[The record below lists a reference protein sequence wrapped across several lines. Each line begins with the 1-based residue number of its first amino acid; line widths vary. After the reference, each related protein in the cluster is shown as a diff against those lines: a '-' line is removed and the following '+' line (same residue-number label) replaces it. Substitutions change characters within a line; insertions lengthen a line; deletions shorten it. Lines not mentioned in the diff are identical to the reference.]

1 MTHEQAIAKL
11 ESDIRLRG
19 MSEHTVK
26 EYRTKAQVFLR
37 YIQKPIEELSEIDFR
52 AFLEHLDRE
61 KKIAPSTMNIYN
73 SGLRFFFEV
82 TLEQTLCYR
91 RIPRKKDPI
100 KVPNAFTR
108 QEILWFMQAIDD
120 DLRYKAI
127 FSLTYGSGLRL
138 SEVCKLRVKD
148 IDSEQMRLFVFQGK
162 GQRDRWVPMA
172 QSSLELLRQYFKSY
186 RPNHPD
192 GWLFLNGKFG
202 NGGDSHV
209 SARAVQEAFKRYHQ
223 RARIKTYGT
232 VHTLRH
238 SYATHLMEDG
248 VNVFFIQR
256 ILGHATLWTTM
267 RYLRIAQTDVMKTK
281 SPLDKLM
288 EKEAKRKT
296 KGHAVSA
303 DG

>member
-19 MSEHTVK
+19 MSEHAVK
-26 EYRTKAQVFLR
+26 EYRTKAQSFLCHT
-37 YIQKPIEELSEIDFR
+37 QKPIEKVSESDFR

-61 KKIAPSTMNIYN
+61 KRIAPSTMNVYN
-73 SGLRFFFEV
+73 SALRFFFEV

-91 RIPRKKDPI
+91 RLPRKKEPI

-120 DLRYKAI
+120 DLRYKTI
-127 FSLTYGSGLRL
+127 FSLLYGSGLRL
-138 SEVCKLRVKD
+138 SEGQKLRVKD
-148 IDSEQMRLFVFQGK
+148 VDSEQMRLFVFQGK
-162 GQRDRWVPMA
+162 GQRDRFVPMA
-172 QSSLELLRQYFKSY
+172 KSSLELLREYFKAY
-186 RPNHPD
+186 RPNHPE

-202 NGGDSHV
+202 NGGDSHI
-209 SARAVQEAFKRYHQ
+209 SQRAIQDAFKRYHE
-223 RARIKTYGT
+223 RARVKTYGT

-248 VNVFFIQR
+248 VNVFYIQK

-288 EKEAKRKT
+288 EKEAKRKA
-296 KGHAVSA
+296 KGQPVAA
-303 DG
+303 DA